1 MNLRFRP
8 TFSASFRKLSRSDKR
23 AVLDAPEHFRTNRH
37 DPSLRNHPL
46 GGGMTG
52 WRALVVDADL
62 RIVFAERND
71 YAEVTLLRVGTHEDV
86 YQR

>member
-1 MNLRFRP
+1 MNLRFTP

-23 AVLDAPEHFRTNRH
+23 AVLEALEHFQANRY
-37 DPSLRNHPL
+37 DPSLRDHPL
-46 GGGMTG
+46 GGGMAG

-71 YAEVTLLRVGTHEDV
+71 YADVTLLRVGTHEDV
-86 YQR
+86 YDR